1 MSRGRYHQI
10 RKNACV
16 DSQRGVALFTVLIVL
31 LVLAAATIALT
42 QSQRWGVRQTADRL
56 NVLEQTAEATAIST
70 AAHDRCVK
78 KLRMGLEHGAS
89 PNLWAGFEG
98 QASFISEDDSRWD
111 ADSCIFEWYGLPETA
126 VSWRPRA
133 RVTSRVQISSGAV
146 IEVSEWR
153 YPECVKEQQ
162 CITMSKNIMRVQPNV
177 AIQIEYGSGQI
188 EMARQ
193 RLQD

>member
-78 KLRMGLEHGAS
+78 KLRMGLEHDVS
-89 PNLWAGFEG
+89 PNQWAGFEG
-98 QASFISEDDSRWD
+98 QVSFISADDSRWD
-111 ADSCIFEWYGLPETA
+111 ADGCIFEWYGLPETDVA
-126 VSWRPRA
+126 WHPRA
-133 RVTSRVQISSGAV
+133 RVTSRVQISSKPV

-153 YPECVKEQQ
+153 YPECVKDQQ
-162 CITMSKNIMRVQPNV
+162 CVTMSKNIMRVQPNV
-177 AIQIEYGSGQI
+177 AIQIEYGNGSI
-188 EMARQ
+188 ETARQ